1 MIKIMIQESIENISF
16 LNLSK
21 EMLEKERERESERE
35 MQK

>member
-1 MIKIMIQESIENISF
+1 MIQESIENISF